1 MTRPLISVVV
11 AVYNTS
17 AYLDRCVQSLLAQ
30 TYKKLE
36 IILVDD
42 GSTDQ
47 SPEICDRYA
56 SQYTH
61 IHVIHQQ
68 NLGLSVARNRG
79 IQKAQG
85 EFVGFVDSD
94 DYCAPQMYETLYG
107 LIERY
112 GTQVAAANYY
122 MQTHNSCR
130 FSPLGMKE
138 GVLRGEEAV
147 ISCVQKLA
155 SLACNK
161 LFARILFDAIKFPPG
176 KLFEDLA
183 VCYRLYDKAG
193 GVAVADTPVYYYNRT
208 NPSSI
213 TLGRFSL
220 RKLDY
225 LQASSELLAFCRS
238 KKYYRAEK
246 IVLQKRIWH
255 ITGFLRQMAACNFN
269 DKAVIR
275 PLLEELKKHLGL
287 YLTSSHKLTSKAFAV
302 ACCINFNW
310 TARLYRLL
318 FQRGEK

>member
-1 MTRPLISVVV
+1 MTQPLLSVVV

-17 AYLDRCVQSLLAQ
+17 DYLDRCVQSLLAQ
-30 TYKKLE
+30 TYKNLE

-47 SPEICDRYA
+47 SPAICDRYA
-56 SQYTH
+56 SQYSH

-68 NLGLSVARNRG
+68 NLGPSAARNRG

-85 EFVGFVDSD
+85 QFVGFVDSD

-122 MQTHNSCR
+122 VETNAGCQ
-130 FSPLGMKE
+130 FSSLGFQQR
-138 GVLRGEEAV
+138 VLSGEAAI

-155 SLACNK
+155 SLAWNK
-161 LFARILFDAIKFPPG
+161 LFARSLFDDIQFPSG
-176 KLFEDLA
+176 KVFEDLFI
-183 VCYRLYDKAG
+183 CYRLYDKAG
-193 GVAVADTPVYYYNRT
+193 GVAATDTPVYYYNRR
-208 NPSSI
+208 NLSSI
-213 TLGRFSL
+213 TQKKFSVT
-220 RKLDY
+220 KLDY

-255 ITGFLRQMAACNFN
+255 ITGFLRQIAACGFN
-269 DKAVIR
+269 DREVIR
-275 PLLEELKKHLGL
+275 PLLEELKKYLGL

-318 FQRGEK
+318 FQRGKK